1 VDIVTGLSQQK
12 SLVVPS
18 PETSKE
24 GITAPVALGAATGAT
39 ETNNQQHFYT
49 APSILQQQL
58 QAATQPQQAI
68 QTNPYYSYQQM
79 YALQQQ
85 NLQPLGDNMINV
97 REYRE
102 SQNKEKSRSLF
113 STNLAIRGH
122 FCLSNLLL
130 LIKTKKINTCAK

>member
-1 VDIVTGLSQQK
+1 MDIVTGLSQQK

-24 GITAPVALGAATGAT
+24 GITAPVALGAVTGAT

-49 APSILQQQL
+49 APSTLQQQL

-68 QTNPYYSYQQM
+68 QANPYFSYQQM

-97 REYRE
+97 RENPKKREIPQFIFYRSE
-102 SQNKEKSRSLF
+102 
-113 STNLAIRGH
+113 IRGN
-122 FCLSNLLL
+122 FRLPN
-130 LIKTKKINTCAK
+130 